1 MKAIQTFILSLG
13 IAAAAHA
20 QVVVTNPISDALA
33 EVNHLEDVAKS
44 IEMINNQVQQI
55 NALTQQLQQ
64 ITAYV
69 QAFGDPAKLLS
80 IIGVDGLIQSLE
92 TSGVGHT
99 LAELQELANG
109 VEALRG
115 NANGLYQSIS
125 ETIRTPSGFELPR
138 AEELYRKFAASDR
151 AAQNFEFVFDDVI
164 QRRLMLKGRIA
175 QTTQQLQA
183 ATTDAETQKLSGVI
197 AGFNAELAAI
207 DILASAIVFYAY
219 LVQKFVLY
227 LGYALSPIF
236 IGFLAVRTLQSIGVS
251 YLLGLI
257 GVMLWPFGWGV
268 ASIMTKGLIDFMSDQ
283 SFLSGGSLAG
293 AAGYTLQNLIG
304 VGILGI
310 WLIFSTIAA
319 PVILQK
325 AIASGTQI
333 GQALASGAATAGVA
347 AAATGAN
354 TAATLASG
362 GGAPAVAAGIL
373 GGAAA
378 GGVALA
384 GASMSGSTYSPS
396 GSLLSSLASQRKPSR
411 PAKSDLSGDQAVREL
426 LKRN

>member
-1 MKAIQTFILSLG
+1 MNDFNTLFPNFLSQCVQLNRALLPVAFVLLAAGIISSTVTGQRSPSAYLRTFGRTLGFLAILAQLSVWGNLVSR
-13 IAAAAHA
+13 
-20 QVVVTNPISDALA
+20 VVDDTVKNT
-33 EVNHLEDVAKS
+33 
-44 IEMINNQVQQI
+44 
-55 NALTQQLQQ
+55 LQ
-64 ITAYV
+64 A
-69 QAFGDPAKLLS
+69 DPA
-80 IIGVDGLIQSLE
+80 GVYQ
-92 TSGVGHT
+92 
-99 LAELQELANG
+99 QYQK
-109 VEALRG
+109 AL
-115 NANGLYQSIS
+115 
-125 ETIRTPSGFELPR
+125 
-138 AEELYRKFAASDR
+138 
-151 AAQNFEFVFDDVI
+151 
-164 QRRLMLKGRIA
+164 
-175 QTTQQLQA
+175 
-183 ATTDAETQKLSGVI
+183 ETQKGSTTNSSWWDKLFDGQALFESLVSAVLYILG
-197 AGFNAELAAI
+197 
-207 DILASAIVFYAY
+207 ILASAIVFYAY

-257 GVMLWPFGWGV
+257 GVMLWPLGWGA

-283 SFLSGGSLAG
+283 SFLSGGAVG

-304 VGILGI
+304 VGVLGI

-325 AIASGTQI
+325 AVASGAQI

-347 AAATGAN
+347 AATTGASA
-354 TAATLASG
+354 AATLASG
-362 GGAPAVAAGIL
+362 GGLPAAAAGIAV
-373 GGAAA
+373 GAAA

-411 PAKSDLSGDQAVREL
+411 PATSDLSGDQAVREL